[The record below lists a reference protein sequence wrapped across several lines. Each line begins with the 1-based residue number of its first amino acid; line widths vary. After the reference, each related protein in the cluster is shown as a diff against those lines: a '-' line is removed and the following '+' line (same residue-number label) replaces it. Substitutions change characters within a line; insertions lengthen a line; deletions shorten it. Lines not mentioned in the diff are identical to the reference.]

1 MKRIAPEF
9 ERLAAELRGL
19 RARTGLSL
27 AALGT
32 GSAYSKSSW
41 ERYLNGKSL
50 PPWPAVRALCRLADE
65 PEPRIRAL
73 WELAEQAWSGRAAVA
88 PPPRTP
94 GPEAD
99 RPDRPPPTALPEPAA
114 EPSPGPAPEAGTEPA
129 AAGPTARRPPRHPR
143 AAAVPVALAAA
154 VALPLLALLGWFAHQ
169 WLAAQGQVLGSH
181 PDTAITAF
189 RVGCHGSA
197 CEGQDPT
204 AMLCGVQPL
213 TLAEFPS
220 TDAAGLE
227 IRYNPQCG
235 AAWTRVWDTRAGD
248 EITITAPGQPT
259 RSARVPDAQAAD
271 AFLYTPMVALGPRGT
286 PLRACVVPPSAAAP
300 QCFTVRAP

>member
-1 MKRIAPEF
+1 MTRNTPEF

-88 PPPRTP
+88 LPPRPPLPEALPGPTAEPGPADPAATDPTPGRTP
-94 GPEAD
+94 GRTPL
-99 RPDRPPPTALPEPAA
+99 RWRV
-114 EPSPGPAPEAGTEPA
+114 
-129 AAGPTARRPPRHPR
+129 AAGPA
-143 AAAVPVALAAA
+143 ALAAA
-154 VALPLLALLGWFAHQ
+154 VALPLLALVAWFAHQ
-169 WLAAQGQVLGSH
+169 WLAVQGRNLDSH
-181 PDTAITAF
+181 PETAITAF

-197 CEGQDPT
+197 CEGRDPT
-204 AMLCGVQPL
+204 AMLCGVQPM
-213 TLAEFPS
+213 TLAQFRT

-248 EITITAPGQPT
+248 EITMTAPGQPT
-259 RSARVPDAQAAD
+259 RSTRVPNAQAAD
-271 AFLYTPMVALGPRGT
+271 AFLYTPMVAVGRGT

-300 QCFTVRAP
+300 QCFTVSAP